1 MHTVTIAVDLAKN
14 VFELAIA
21 TRPGSSPKRRRLSR
35 PQFETFW
42 VRRSRVASL
51 WRRAPVPITG
61 HAI

>member
-1 MHTVTIAVDLAKN
+1 MPTVTIAVDLAKN
-14 VFELAIA
+14 VLELAIA
-21 TRPGSSPKRRRLSR
+21 KRPGSAPRRRRLSR
-35 PQFETFW
+35 PQSRPSG